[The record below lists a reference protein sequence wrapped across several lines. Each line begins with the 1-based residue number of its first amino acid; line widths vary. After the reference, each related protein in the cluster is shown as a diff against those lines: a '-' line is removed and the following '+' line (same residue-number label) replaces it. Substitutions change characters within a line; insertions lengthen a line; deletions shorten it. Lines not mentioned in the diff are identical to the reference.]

1 LLRRAASRADTASAA
16 STPQLGQSG
25 SRGSSGLAGQRF
37 NNSRNH
43 ARTVSSTSNLARSQ
57 HLNDT
62 TIVQDENDDG
72 ATEYGIAQENDDDDD
87 DDPLQLE
94 APIETTQQFLDWFAK
109 IEASMEGEQERVYD
123 TFRLELQT
131 YIDNCERAT
140 EMLQDSRGLIKE
152 MEANYRFVEENS
164 KALQVACEAMLE
176 EQKHLVNVTQAI
188 DARLEYFKELE
199 IATRALSQPGD
210 MVVLQDDFLNMLERL
225 DVCLEF
231 LKNNVSIT
239 FVFALFTLLTCC
251 TFRSAPTETLKSTSS
266 AFNSVKHAQ

>member
-1 LLRRAASRADTASAA
+1 
-16 STPQLGQSG
+16 
-25 SRGSSGLAGQRF
+25 
-37 NNSRNH
+37 
-43 ARTVSSTSNLARSQ
+43 VSSTSNLARLQ

-62 TIVQDENDDG
+62 TIIQDENDDG
-72 ATEYGIAQENDDDDD
+72 GTEYGIAQENDDD

-231 LKNNVSIT
+231 LKNNVST
-239 FVFALFTLLTCC
+239 AMLSFCLQYFHLYT
-251 TFRSAPTETLKSTSS
+251 
-266 AFNSVKHAQ
+266 

>member
-1 LLRRAASRADTASAA
+1 MIKNHSRTI
-16 STPQLGQSG
+16 
-25 SRGSSGLAGQRF
+25 
-37 NNSRNH
+37 
-43 ARTVSSTSNLARSQ
+43 SSTSYLARSQ
-57 HLNDT
+57 NLHDT
-62 TIVQDENDDG
+62 IDNEEG
-72 ATEYGIAQENDDDDD
+72 SEGTEYGGGGNYGNDY

-94 APIETTQQFLDWFAK
+94 TPIETTQQFLDWFSK
-109 IEASMEGEQERVYD
+109 IEASMESEQERVYD

-131 YIDNCERAT
+131 YTDNCQRAT

-176 EQKHLVNVTQAI
+176 EQKHLVNVTEAI

-199 IATRALSQPGD
+199 TATRALSQPGD

-231 LKNNVSIT
+231 LKNNVSFFILSSSSS
-239 FVFALFTLLTCC
+239 FPAIPLTLLFVVVFC
-251 TFRSAPTETLKSTSS
+251 SATTATQKSTSS
-266 AFNSVKHAQ
+266 AFNNVKHAQ